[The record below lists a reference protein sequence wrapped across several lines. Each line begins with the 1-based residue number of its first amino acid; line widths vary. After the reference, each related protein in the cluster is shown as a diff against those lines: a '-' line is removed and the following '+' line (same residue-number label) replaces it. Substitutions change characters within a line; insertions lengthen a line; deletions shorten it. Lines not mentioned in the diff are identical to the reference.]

1 VTATLYEVLGV
12 AEDADAE
19 TIGDAYRERVK
30 ETHPDVSDHPNAQER
45 LQ

>member
-1 VTATLYEVLGV
+1 MTATLYEVLGV